1 MRLRCSVSRI
11 DGPLLL
17 AAMAGLSAPAWG
29 VDAAAADKLL
39 RDNKCFKC
47 HTVDRK
53 KDGPAYRDVAAKFR
67 VEADAQARL
76 IRHLTSGEM
85 AKFPDGHEEHHKK
98 VKFDN
103 QADLDN
109 LAAWILTLEGGKTY

>member
-1 MRLRCSVSRI
+1 MRLRFSICK
-11 DGPLLL
+11 LLGLSFVTGL
-17 AAMAGLSAPAWG
+17 AAVSGPARAA
-29 VDAAAADKLL
+29 DAAAADKLL

-47 HTVDRK
+47 HAVDRK

-67 VEADAQARL
+67 IEADAQAKL

-109 LAAWILTLEGGKTY
+109 LAAWILALEGGKTY

>member
-1 MRLRCSVSRI
+1 MRLPSCVFRYGGLFVLASLNVLPVS
-11 DGPLLL
+11 
-17 AAMAGLSAPAWG
+17 AWA
-29 VDAAAADKLL
+29 VDAAAADKVL

-76 IRHLTSGEM
+76 IHHLTSGEM

-98 VKFDN
+98 VKVDN
-103 QADLDN
+103 RADLDN
-109 LAAWILTLEGGKTY
+109 LAAWILTLEGGTAY

>member
-1 MRLRCSVSRI
+1 MRVPSSI
-11 DGPLLL
+11 KSAFGPMLL
-17 AAMAGLSAPAWG
+17 ASLAVPWAPAHA
-29 VDAAAADKLL
+29 VDAEAADKLL

-47 HTVDRK
+47 HAVDRK

-67 VEADAQARL
+67 AEPDAQKPL
-76 IRHLTSGEM
+76 IFHLTSGEM

-109 LAAWILTLEGGKTY
+109 LAAWLLALEGGRPY